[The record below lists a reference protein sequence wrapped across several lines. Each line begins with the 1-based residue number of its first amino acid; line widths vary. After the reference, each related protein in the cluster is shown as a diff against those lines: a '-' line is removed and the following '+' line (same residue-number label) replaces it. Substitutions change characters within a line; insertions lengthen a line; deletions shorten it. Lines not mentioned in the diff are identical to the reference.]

1 MQHHRLLYLSGLL
14 CLILASLTAFSRPET
29 RKANNHLK
37 SLHRMMQG
45 YYNSSAQ
52 AQADAD
58 FYNISLK
65 MLPIWTDRGYFLYV
79 EQALADRQDKPY
91 RVRVYRLVQRSFSEV
106 ASEIYTLKDEAAW
119 IGKWTDAHAFD
130 HMSMDD
136 LELKEGCDVIITRM
150 APNRYE
156 GYTIGNACPS
166 DLRGA
171 KHATTAVTITPKRM
185 SSWDQGFDA
194 FGKQVW
200 GPTKGPYHFDKTGKP

>member
-1 MQHHRLLYLSGLL
+1 MRHFLVLL
-14 CLILASLTAFSRPET
+14 CLLLAANAAQSRPET
-29 RKANNHLK
+29 RKANQNLK
-37 SLHRMMQG
+37 YLHRMMQG

-52 AQADAD
+52 AMADPD
-58 FYNISLK
+58 FFHISLK
-65 MLPIWTDRGYFLYV
+65 MLPIWTDRGHFLYV

-91 RVRVYRLVQRSFSEV
+91 RVRVYRLVQLGMNEI

-119 IGKWTDAHAFD
+119 IGKWTDANAFD

-136 LELKEGCDVIITRM
+136 LELKEGCEVIITRM
-150 APNRYE
+150 VPNRYE
-156 GYTIGNACPS
+156 GHTQGTACPS

-171 KHATTAVTITPKRM
+171 KYATTAVTITPKRM

-194 FGKQVW
+194 YGKQVW